1 MNLFLKKLIKFA
13 AKFGFYLSIFAVYS
27 GENVYADVCEVNP
40 RSFESDCF
48 VTPATYKIR
57 IYEMGLCTSDP
68 LARINTDDYRV
79 ISDNSIDESTCS
91 PTFQSSSGI
100 LIDLAGFTEQN
111 LVGQHI
117 RPPSGT
123 YSSGYIKM
131 KNTFGLKGSYTI
143 NNKTYYSQSDGSPG
157 GSGSYSEFLDTLD
170 DFDGLGPCTSE
181 PNMFSWAVF
190 NTGVT
195 GTTKGS
201 LAIVNGGNLGTYSGA
216 SASECGSSNH
226 LFVSFSPTS
235 PILINE
241 NTKGL
246 QANFVIK
253 DSGLVVWDSGDNGV
267 DSNTGGI
274 SKFLAGPPR
283 LKFSVF

>member
-1 MNLFLKKLIKFA
+1 MNLFLKKIIKLA
-13 AKFGFYLSIFAVYS
+13 AKYGFFLSIFAVSY
-27 GENVYADVCEVNP
+27 GENVYADVCEENP
-40 RSFESDCF
+40 SSFNSDCY

-68 LARINTDDYRV
+68 LAGINTDGEGV
-79 ISDNSIDESTCS
+79 ISDNSIDESSCS
-91 PTFQSSSGI
+91 PTFKSSSGF

-111 LVGQHI
+111 LVGENI
-117 RPPSGT
+117 SPPPGT

-157 GSGSYSEFLDTLD
+157 ASGSYSEFLDTLN
-170 DFDGLGPCTSE
+170 DFSGLGSCTSD
-181 PNMFSWAVF
+181 PSMFAWEVF
-190 NTGVT
+190 TTGVT

-216 SASECGSSNH
+216 SASECGSTNH
-226 LFVSFSPTS
+226 LFVNFTPTS
-235 PILINE
+235 PIIIKE

-246 QANFVIK
+246 QVNFVIK
-253 DSGLVVWDSGDNGV
+253 DSGLVVGDGGN
-267 DSNTGGI
+267 SSTGGI
-274 SKFLAGPPR
+274 SNFLAGPPR
-283 LKFSVF
+283 LNFSVFW